1 MIFKPCIKPRNIKL
15 MNHMKKGGPMISA
28 RLIRLVYLELK
39 TSYFKTFT

>member
-1 MIFKPCIKPRNIKL
+1 MIFKPCNEPKNIKL

-28 RLIRLVYLELK
+28 RLMNPVFDAK